1 LKVDG
6 VRVGVVRFNLYH
18 NAFQPSQEY
27 VERWSLALR
36 RLSPPSVVTLF
47 R

>member
-1 LKVDG
+1 M

-36 RLSPPSVVTLF
+36 RQSPPSVVTLF